1 MSINPTPFTIDLT
14 PAFFA
19 FLNTLEAAQQRGESE
34 ASLTVLR
41 DKSCDRLDQQ
51 WETLE
56 QLAQEGLETAI
67 AAPLDVFL
75 REWAI
80 KEALDLLLRYPTVY
94 IDPTLPRMQ
103 NAFWDKLARQ
113 HQVLASGLL
122 LFLRQGQR
130 QREQAEAQQQPKRW
144 ETFAADMLQQQH
156 RQQLDWQ
163 QAAYQ
168 TLQEQRRSLEDQRS
182 TLHKHHEVAQR
193 WSRAALDG
201 IDQAQRGVEHSFKL
215 VSDLHGDVRQMI
227 TSTNEYQQQVL
238 PESVRQATEQ
248 AMRQR
253 ARARLLIV
261 LIILLSI
268 PALLALCFF
277 ILTHLY

>member
-1 MSINPTPFTIDLT
+1 MSINPTPFAIDLT

-41 DKSCDRLDQQ
+41 DKSLSRLDQQ

-56 QLAQEGLETAI
+56 QLAQEGLEADI

-94 IDPTLPRMQ
+94 IDPTLPRLQ
-103 NAFWDKLARQ
+103 SDFWDKLARQ
-113 HQVLASGLL
+113 HQALASGLL

-130 QREQAEAQQQPKRW
+130 QRDQAKAQQQPDRW
-144 ETFAADMLQQQH
+144 ETFAADMMQQQH

-168 TLQEQRRSLEDQRS
+168 TLQEQRRSLDEQRQAMF
-182 TLHKHHEVAQR
+182 TDHEVAQR
-193 WSRAALDG
+193 WSRVALDG
-201 IDQAQRGVEHSFKL
+201 MDQAQRGVEQSYQL
-215 VSDLHGDVRQMI
+215 VSDLHGDVREMI
-227 TSTNEYQQQVL
+227 TSTHQYQQQVL
-238 PESVRQATEQ
+238 PETVRQATEL
-248 AMRQR
+248 ALRQR
-253 ARARLLIV
+253 GRARLLIV
-261 LIILLSI
+261 LIILLAI

-277 ILTHLY
+277 LLTHLY